1 MSIEEFYEKLVEGFI
16 KGGVPRKYF
25 DTKKST
31 NNEQYAVYEKE
42 PRHGKDRNGVILAPF
57 NTSKEAEEAKI
68 KYGYGDDNYYVD
80 KVNYLLVNKQNENE

>member
-1 MSIEEFYEKLVEGFI
+1 M
-16 KGGVPRKYF
+16 
-25 DTKKST
+25 

-42 PRHGKDRNGVILAPF
+42 PRRGKDRNGVILAPF
-57 NTSKEAEEAKI
+57 NTIKEAEEAKI